1 MQLNRDDLREAYRR
15 MTLIRLF
22 EERVEKEFANG
33 TIPGFAHV
41 YLGQEAS
48 GVGICFD
55 LTDKD
60 WIGSTH
66 RGHGHCIAKGCEVE
80 GMFLEIMGK
89 AGGICG
95 GKGGSMHIADM
106 DKGMLGA
113 NAIVGGSPPIAVGA
127 ALTQKLTGTD
137 RVAVAFSGDGASNQG
152 TTLEAMN
159 MAVVLKVPAIFV
171 FENNGFG
178 EFTAAEYS
186 VGAASLAER
195 AEAFGMPARIVDGSD
210 FFAVLDV
217 MREAL
222 DHCRVG
228 KGPFAIETRCSRFLG
243 HFVGD
248 PQKYRGPDELSKA
261 RANDPLVHFRSRVID
276 AALLSKEEL
285 DQIDAEIRTKID
297 TAAEAALAAP
307 PPPVATLTTDVYVKY

>member
-1 MQLNRDDLREAYRR
+1 MQLNRDDLKRAYRTM
-15 MTLIRLF
+15 MTIRAF
-22 EERVEKEFANG
+22 EERVEKEFADG

-48 GVGICFD
+48 GTGICFD
-55 LTDKD
+55 LTDED
-60 WIGSTH
+60 QIGSTH

-89 AGGICG
+89 QGGICG

-127 ALTQKLTGTD
+127 ALTQKLRRTG

-159 MAVVLKVPAIFV
+159 MAVVLQVPMIFV
-171 FENNGFG
+171 FENNGYG
-178 EFTAAEYS
+178 EFTSAEYS
-186 VGAASLAER
+186 VGAPSLTDR
-195 AEAFGMPARIVDGSD
+195 AAAFGMPAQSVDGGD
-210 FFAVLDV
+210 FFAVQAA

-222 DHCRVG
+222 EHARAG
-228 KGPFAIETRCSRFLG
+228 KGPYALETHCARFLG

-248 PQKYRGPDELSKA
+248 PQKYRGPDELAAA
-261 RANDPLVHFRSRVID
+261 RANDPILRFRSKVAD
-276 AALLSKEEL
+276 AALLETAEL
-285 DQIDAEIRTKID
+285 DEIDAEVRARID
-297 TAAEAALAAP
+297 AAAAAAREAPLPALA
-307 PPPVATLTTDVYVKY
+307 TLEADVYVKY